1 MGDVYNIK
9 PVYSKCQMI
18 FQEKPVIFR
27 KVFRGKKN
35 SRKPG
40 KGMIS
45 RGEIQNIKILLG
57 KREETDAN
65 L

>member
-18 FQEKPVIFR
+18 FQEKP
-27 KVFRGKKN
+27 VFRGKKN